1 MREKNKK
8 VFFISLGLI
17 TLGAL
22 VATISTTGALFER
35 SAAIGKAENS
45 SWTNLAVNSGGAK
58 NTNLYLDLNSVWT
71 VGGGDSIKIWVCK
84 WNSTKIEINESD
96 TNAFEWQVM
105 PNSTTTIETVS
116 YYKFDFNNNLYNKL
130 SFHRVKGSDTPTTFR
145 DRYNLDSGGKAVNST
160 SILSKPTDK
169 NVYQI
174 TSWTTG
180 GNYGFLSGGQW
191 VDHMYTT

>member
-1 MREKNKK
+1 MKIKNKALPLA
-8 VFFISLGLI
+8 FALLAIGSLGISLG
-17 TLGAL
+17 AS
-22 VATISTTGALFER
+22 VALFER
-35 SAAIGKAENS
+35 STALGKEENS
-45 SWTNLAVNSGGAK
+45 VWGNLEINSNGAK

-71 VGGGDSIKIWVCK
+71 VGGDDNISVWVLK

-96 TNAFEWQVM
+96 INAFEWEEM
-105 PNSTTTIETVS
+105 PNSVTTISGVN

-130 SFHRVKGSDTPTTFR
+130 SFHRIKAASGTPTTFR
-145 DRYNLDSGGKAVNST
+145 QRYSEDSGGFAVNST

-180 GNYGFLSGGQW
+180 GSYGFLSGGQW
-191 VDHMYTT
+191 VNHMYTA